1 EPCQS
6 RPMANGRCRMHGG
19 KSLGGIA
26 SSNYKSGRYSKYIPK
41 DLADKYNEARGDPDL
56 LSLND
61 DVALLRSIA
70 VKHLAATGQ
79 GDPHPAWLEVQAAY
93 KELDA
98 AISSG
103 DAVKLMAAKNKLG
116 QIIQPNYRAAL
127 AENQVSRYLDQ
138 VGRIADKERRLMID
152 RQRMITVERVMLIVT
167 AVVMGL
173 RESVLRYCDI
183 EIASKILSE
192 VNTAYS
198 RATGFGTDR
207 PAIDAGAGSDLAG

>member
-1 EPCQS
+1 
-6 RPMANGRCRMHGG
+6 MLNGRCRMHGG
-19 KSLGGIA
+19 KSLAGIA
-26 SSNYKSGRYSKYIPK
+26 SSVYKTGRYSKYIPK
-41 DLADKYNEARGDPDL
+41 GLAQTYADSLSDPDL

-70 VKHLAATGQ
+70 TKYLVTSGL

-93 KELDA
+93 RELDA

-103 DAVKLMAAKNKLG
+103 DADKLLAAKEKLG
-116 QIIQPNYRAAL
+116 QVIQPNYRAAV

-152 RQRMITVERVMLIVT
+152 RQRMITVERVLLIIT
-167 AVVMGL
+167 AIIMGL
-173 RESVLRYCDI
+173 RESVLRYCDT
-183 EIASKILSE
+183 EISAKILSE

-198 RATGFGTDR
+198 RAVGIGGNRAT
-207 PAIDAGAGSDLAG
+207 IDAGVEGELAG